1 MFHFFICLF
10 VHLSGSNGMLSEPMF
25 IEQKIIYYI
34 LNVCFHDSSS
44 LASSFDFAH
53 IQYVF

>member
-1 MFHFFICLF
+1 MFHFFVCLF

-25 IEQKIIYYI
+25 IGQKIIYYI